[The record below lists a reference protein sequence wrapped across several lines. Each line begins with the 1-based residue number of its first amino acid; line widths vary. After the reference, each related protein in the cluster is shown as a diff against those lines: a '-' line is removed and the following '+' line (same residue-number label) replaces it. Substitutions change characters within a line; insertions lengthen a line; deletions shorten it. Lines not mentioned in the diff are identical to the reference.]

1 MDCPICFENILP
13 SEITEC
19 GHHVHLE
26 CLEKQFKAECPLC
39 RRKLNIKITGEKPK
53 NYIQHVVSDNYVV
66 SDEDAN
72 DDVDYEDAD
81 DEDADDNKEELHFSD
96 YLGDDRNSEGE
107 VCYKECT
114 EDYDEENPHGDEW
127 EYADVEFR

>member
-1 MDCPICFENILP
+1 MDCPICFENILQ

-39 RRKLNIKITGEKPK
+39 RKKLNIKVTGKRPECNIEISQEELLSPRL
-53 NYIQHVVSDNYVV
+53 
-66 SDEDAN
+66 E
-72 DDVDYEDAD
+72 
-81 DEDADDNKEELHFSD
+81 NKEEMHLTD

-107 VCYKECT
+107 VFYKDCS
-114 EDYDEENPHGDEW
+114 EDYDEENPHGDDW
-127 EYADVEFR
+127 EYADVEFQ